1 QCQSVLTCLLP
12 HIYQPTMVAINQTS
26 LQPASFLLL
35 GMARLEGLHIW
46 LSIPFCS
53 VYIAALLE
61 NFILLFVIV
70 TEQSLHKPMYLFL
83 AMLAVADLVLSS
95 STVPKALN
103 IFWSLSKEMSF
114 HACLTQM
121 FFTHLSF
128 IAESTILMAM
138 AFDRYVAICSPLRY
152 ATVFMHSVIAK
163 IGLAAIAKSFCVM
176 FPTIFLLQRLP
187 YCGHSIMSHTYCEHM
202 GIARLACADI
212 SVNIWYGFAT
222 ALLSPGLDI
231 VLIGVSYILILR
243 AVFRLSSKDAQ
254 LKAVGTCSSHA
265 CIILM
270 FYTPAFFSFFTH
282 WFGHNVPHRV
292 HILLANLYVLLPP
305 MLNPIIYA
313 MKTKLIR
320 EKVSHILFRTGQL
333 R

>member
-1 QCQSVLTCLLP
+1 
-12 HIYQPTMVAINQTS
+12 MAARNQTS

-35 GMARLEGLHIW
+35 GMAGLEDQHAW
-46 LSIPFCS
+46 LSVPFCLM
-53 VYIAALLE
+53 YITALLS
-61 NFILLFVIV
+61 NLILLIAIV
-70 TEQSLHKPMYLFL
+70 TERSLHKPMYLFL

-95 STVPKALN
+95 STVPKALSV
-103 IFWSLSKEMSF
+103 FWSLSKEISF
-114 HACLTQM
+114 RACLTQM
-121 FFTHLSF
+121 FFIHLSF
-128 IAESTILMAM
+128 VAESTVLLAM

-152 ATVFMHSVIAK
+152 ATVFTHSVVAK
-163 IGLAAIAKSFCVM
+163 VGLAAIARSFCVM

-187 YCGHSIMSHTYCEHM
+187 YCRHRVMPHTYCEHM

-212 SVNIWYGFAT
+212 SINIWYGFAT
-222 ALLSPGLDI
+222 TLLCPGVDV
-231 VLIGVSYILILR
+231 VLIGVSYVLILR

-254 LKAVGTCSSHA
+254 RKAVGTCSSHA
-265 CIILM
+265 CVIFV

-282 WFGHNVPHRV
+282 RFGHNVPHHV

-313 MKTKLIR
+313 MKNKLIR
-320 EKVSHILFRTGQL
+320 EKVSQVLFRMVQV